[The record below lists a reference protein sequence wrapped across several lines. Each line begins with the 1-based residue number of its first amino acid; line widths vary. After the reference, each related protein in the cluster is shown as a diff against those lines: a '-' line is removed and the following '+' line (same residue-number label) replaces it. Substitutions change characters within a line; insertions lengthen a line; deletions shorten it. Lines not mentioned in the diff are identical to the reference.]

1 MVCQNLDMGGL
12 MDALI
17 DLLDQWVEKDIPPP
31 PTKSDTPELGDANKD
46 GVNENTAVA
55 LPEIACPMG
64 VYYTFPKAH
73 GKTRRATQLTAFA
86 AFDGVNLEPLD
97 GRGKFVDMNANGVRD
112 KRDTVTQAWVR
123 LGLLKQGQKFDRS
136 KYVACV
142 ANSVSKLVGEGF
154 LPSKVGDYYMEKA
167 AKTNIRNY

>member
-1 MVCQNLDMGGL
+1 MSQ
-12 MDALI
+12 AS
-17 DLLDQWVEKDIPPP
+17 K
-31 PTKSDTPELGDANKD
+31 
-46 GVNENTAVA
+46 VA
-55 LPEIACPMG
+55 LPEIACPLG
-64 VYYTFPKAH
+64 VYHIFPKAL
-73 GKTRRATQLTAFA
+73 GKKRRATQTTAFA
-86 AFDGVNLEPLD
+86 DFDGVNLEPLD

-167 AKTNIRNY
+167 AKTNIGNY